1 MSSVVPEG
9 WHYSEIQTL
18 VKDYKGSIVDGPFGS
33 NLKTS
38 DYVETGV
45 PVLQGKNVTNDRFM
59 WSDVRYITKD
69 KAKELSRSSVRV
81 GDILM
86 VKIGS
91 VGYSAIVDNLNNFDF
106 AIIPA
111 NLLKIDIDESKAV
124 TNYVHHYM
132 TSPEG
137 KTRIVDAASST
148 AQPALSL
155 GTMKKFRLPIPPLPE
170 QKKIA
175 SILTSVDE
183 VIENTQKQ
191 IDKLQ
196 DLKKA
201 TMNELLTKGI
211 GHTEFK
217 DSELGRIP
225 KSWKEV
231 SLGKLI
237 DKLLDFRGRTPKKLG
252 LDWGGGKIKALSAN
266 NVKMGR
272 VDFEKECYLAS
283 NELYEKWMTKG
294 DSRKD
299 DVLFTM
305 EAPLGNVCLVPDN
318 NRYILSQ
325 RVILFRVNKLILPSY
340 IHHTL
345 ASQYFQ
351 NTLVKHSTGTTA
363 TGIQQKNLVKLKL
376 LVPSSI
382 EEQQKIASI
391 ITSVDK
397 KIEYIQKK
405 LSQTQSLKKSL
416 MQDLLTGK
424 VRVTVN

>member
-1 MSSVVPEG
+1 M
-9 WHYSEIQTL
+9 QTI
-18 VKDYKGSIVDGPFGS
+18 VKDYNGSIVDGPFGS

-45 PVLQGKNVTNDRFM
+45 PVLQGKNVTNDRFL
-59 WSDVRYITKD
+59 WSDVRYITNE

-124 TNYVHHYM
+124 TKYVHHYM

-137 KTRIVDAASST
+137 KRRIVDEASST

-225 KSWKEV
+225 KSWEVMKLDQLCSLKYGKSPKEIEVKDGKYSIYGTGGVVGKTNSFVHLGESIVIGRKGSIDNV
-231 SLGKLI
+231 SFVRSPFWAIDTTYYVEGKGTYMKWLFYRLQFEGLRKYNEASGVPSLNRDTLYGI
-237 DKLLDFRGRTPKKLG
+237 RILTPTKVEQTEICVVLDSISSQIHMQSKKL
-252 LDWGGGKIKALSAN
+252 
-266 NVKMGR
+266 V
-272 VDFEKECYLAS
+272 
-283 NELYEKWMTKG
+283 
-294 DSRKD
+294 
-299 DVLFTM
+299 
-305 EAPLGNVCLVPDN
+305 
-318 NRYILSQ
+318 
-325 RVILFRVNKLILPSY
+325 
-340 IHHTL
+340 
-345 ASQYFQ
+345 
-351 NTLVKHSTGTTA
+351 
-363 TGIQQKNLVKLKL
+363 
-376 LVPSSI
+376 
-382 EEQQKIASI
+382 
-391 ITSVDK
+391 
-397 KIEYIQKK
+397 
-405 LSQTQSLKKSL
+405 QTQSLKKSL

-424 VRVTVN
+424 VRVSVN